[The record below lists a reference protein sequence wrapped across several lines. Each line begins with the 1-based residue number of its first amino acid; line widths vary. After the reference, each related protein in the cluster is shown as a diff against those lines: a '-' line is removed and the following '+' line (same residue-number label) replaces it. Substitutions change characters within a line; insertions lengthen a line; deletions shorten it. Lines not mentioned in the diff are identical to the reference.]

1 MIKNLD
7 ANTLTFEQNLSRVDQ
22 LQIPLYQ
29 RKYSWKKEQIEQLWN
44 DLFDALLV
52 EDEEP
57 SLFFGPMVLH
67 IEQEKNE
74 KVTYLVDGQQ
84 RTATLMLFVA
94 EVYHRLKKCKD
105 DLNIENQA
113 DQIVDVT
120 VEAKNLVDYLFAN
133 PYDNPF
139 DVAGPDLAIKLV
151 PSKKDRKH
159 FEKFLKFHENK
170 DKRTY
175 LGKAIVA
182 IETLL
187 NTEIDVRKSN
197 DQSDEVAILLDVA
210 SDLHEL
216 LKNIAINA
224 VIEIQY
230 PFDPISVFESLNSKG
245 MSLAQADLIKNILI
259 KHSKNKEDTSERW
272 DNLVDKVELSMV
284 KFLRTWYISNRSFI
298 RKKQIYNKYRNEINS
313 HADVDTLLENL
324 ENSVE
329 WYNAILGKTKP
340 PKFPER
346 LEYKLKNY
354 SNLRFTQSV
363 PILLVF
369 AQDGNFSH
377 MIKAM
382 DILSTLY
389 IRLFVTYSVRASIFE
404 KKVNKLCR
412 TADDDPDEGL
422 KLLKREVE
430 ELLDTYPDMDWSMLQ
445 ISGTNKQ
452 KYVLTAIND
461 YLKKDPTPAKIE
473 SGSLQIEH
481 ILPKS
486 PNSGDY
492 PNFTSQEVETYKNH
506 IGNLTLIFDED
517 NNKIK
522 NKSFDHKLKIYQTY
536 NGQLSEEKYKGNYV
550 KKNYPTTFELHNYKE
565 WDVESIIKHAKYYE
579 EVANDIWSKS
589 NLPNV

>member
-1 MIKNLD
+1 MITKLD
-7 ANTLTFEQNLSRVDQ
+7 ANTFTFERNLSRVDQ
-22 LQIPLYQ
+22 LRIPLYQ

-67 IEQEKNE
+67 IEQEKDGE
-74 KVTYLVDGQQ
+74 ITYLVDGQQ

-94 EVYHRLKKCKD
+94 EVYHRLRKYTI
-105 DLNIENQA
+105 DLEYEHQTEH
-113 DQIVDVT
+113 IVQST
-120 VEAKNLVDYLFAN
+120 VEAEHLVEYLFVD
-133 PYDNPF
+133 PSGNPF
-139 DVAGPDLAIKLV
+139 DVTGTNIETKLV

-159 FEKFLKFHENK
+159 FERFLKFHENK

-175 LGKAIVA
+175 LGKAIIA

-187 NTEIDVRKSN
+187 DTEIDVRKSN
-197 DQSDEVAILLDVA
+197 NELNDVQILLDVA
-210 SDLHEL
+210 SDLHNL

-259 KHSKNKEDTSERW
+259 KHSDDKKDTSERW
-272 DNLVDKVELSMV
+272 DNLVGKVESSTI
-284 KFLRTWYISNRSFI
+284 KFLRTWYISNYSFI
-298 RKKQIYNKYRNEINS
+298 RKKQIYNKYRNEVNS
-313 HADVDTLLENL
+313 HNDVETLLDGL
-324 ENSVE
+324 HDSVE

-340 PKFPER
+340 PKNPQG
-346 LEYKLKNY
+346 LDYKLENY
-354 SNLRFTQSV
+354 SKLRFTQSV

-369 AQDGNFSH
+369 AQNGNFTQ

-404 KKVNKLCR
+404 RKVNKLCR
-412 TADDDPDEGL
+412 TAENNPDEGL

-430 ELLDTYPDMDWSMLQ
+430 TLLDTYPDMDWSMLQ
-445 ISGTNKQ
+445 ISGTDKQ
-452 KYVLTAIND
+452 KFVLTAIND
-461 YLKKDPTPAKIE
+461 HLRNDPSASKISPA
-473 SGSLQIEH
+473 SLQIEH

-486 PNSGDY
+486 PDADDY
-492 PNFTSQEVETYKNH
+492 ANFKTQ
-506 IGNLTLIFDED
+506 
-517 NNKIK
+517 
-522 NKSFDHKLKIYQTY
+522 
-536 NGQLSEEKYKGNYV
+536 
-550 KKNYPTTFELHNYKE
+550 
-565 WDVESIIKHAKYYE
+565 
-579 EVANDIWSKS
+579 
-589 NLPNV
+589 

>member
-67 IEQEKNE
+67 LEEQNNKQI
-74 KVTYLVDGQQ
+74 TYLVDGQQ

-94 EVYHRLKKCKD
+94 EVFHRLKAYTEDFEDEKRT
-105 DLNIENQA
+105 NQII
-113 DQIVDVT
+113 QITVT
-120 VEAKNLVDYLFAN
+120 AQNLVDYLFVN
-133 PYDNPF
+133 PRGDPF
-139 DVAGPDLAIKLV
+139 DITGSKLQTKLV

-159 FEKFLKFHENK
+159 FEKFLKYHENK

-175 LGKAIVA
+175 LGKAIIA
-182 IETLL
+182 IGTLL
-187 NTEIDVRKSN
+187 DTEIDVRKSN
-197 DQSDEVAILLDVA
+197 DDSDDVAVLLDVA
-210 SDLHEL
+210 SDLHNL
-216 LKNIAINA
+216 LKNIAMNA
-224 VIEIQY
+224 VIEIEY

-259 KHSKNKEDTSERW
+259 KHSDSKKNTSERW
-272 DNLVDKVELSMV
+272 DNLVDKVESSTI

-298 RKKQIYNKYRNEINS
+298 RKKQIYNKYRNEIDS
-313 HADVDTLLENL
+313 HNDVESLLDEL
-324 ENSVE
+324 HESVE

-340 PKFPER
+340 PKNPQG
-346 LEYKLKNY
+346 LEYELENYSKLK
-354 SNLRFTQSV
+354 FTQSV

-369 AQDGNFSH
+369 AQNGNFTQ

-412 TADDDPDEGL
+412 ATEANADEGL
-422 KLLKREVE
+422 KLLKSEVE
-430 ELLDTYPDMDWSMLQ
+430 SLLDTYPNMDWSMLQ
-445 ISGTNKQ
+445 ISGTGKQ

-461 YLKKDPTPAKIE
+461 YLTKDPSAPKISPA
-473 SGSLQIEH
+473 SLQIEH

-486 PNSGDY
+486 PNVDDY
-492 PNFTSQEVETYKNH
+492 PNFTSQEIETYKNH
-506 IGNLTLIFDED
+506 IGNLTLILDED
-517 NNKIK
+517 NSKIQ
-522 NKSFDHKLKIYQTY
+522 NNPFNHKTRIYKTY
-536 NGQLSEEKYKGNYV
+536 NGQLSDEKYKQKRV
-550 KKNYPTTFELHNYKE
+550 RKNYPITFELRNYSE
-565 WDVESIIKHAKYYE
+565 WSVESILDHAKFYQNI
-579 EVANDIWSKS
+579 ANEIWSKS

>member
-1 MIKNLD
+1 MITKLD
-7 ANTLTFEQNLSRVDQ
+7 ANTFTFERNLSRVDQ
-22 LQIPLYQ
+22 LRIPLYQ

-74 KVTYLVDGQQ
+74 EITYLVDGQQ

-94 EVYHRLKKCKD
+94 EVYHRLREYTI
-105 DLNIENQA
+105 DLEYENQTEHVIQSTLEA
-113 DQIVDVT
+113 EHL
-120 VEAKNLVDYLFAN
+120 VEYLFVD
-133 PYDNPF
+133 PSGNPF
-139 DVAGPDLAIKLV
+139 DVTGTHIETKLV

-159 FEKFLKFHENK
+159 FERFLKFHENK

-175 LGKAIVA
+175 LGKAIIA

-187 NTEIDVRKSN
+187 DTEIDVRQSN
-197 DQSDEVAILLDVA
+197 NDSNEVEILLDVA
-210 SDLHEL
+210 SDLHNL

-259 KHSKNKEDTSERW
+259 KHSDDKKDTSERW
-272 DNLVDKVELSMV
+272 DNLVGKVESSTI
-284 KFLRTWYISNRSFI
+284 KFLRTWYISNYSFI
-298 RKKQIYNKYRNEINS
+298 RKKQIYNKYRNEVNS
-313 HADVDTLLENL
+313 HNDVETLLDGL
-324 ENSVE
+324 HDSVE

-340 PKFPER
+340 PKNPQG
-346 LEYKLKNY
+346 LAYKLENY
-354 SNLRFTQSV
+354 SKLRFTQSV

-369 AQDGNFSH
+369 AQNGDFTQ

-404 KKVNKLCR
+404 RKVNKLCR
-412 TADDDPDEGL
+412 TAENIPDEGL
-422 KLLKREVE
+422 KLLKSEVE
-430 ELLDTYPDMDWSMLQ
+430 TLLDTYPDMDWSMLQ
-445 ISGTNKQ
+445 ISGTDKQ
-452 KYVLTAIND
+452 KFVLTAIND
-461 YLKKDPTPAKIE
+461 YLRQDPSASKISPA
-473 SGSLQIEH
+473 SLQIEH

-486 PNSGDY
+486 PNADDY
-492 PNFTSQEVETYKNH
+492 SNLTTQEIETYKNH
-506 IGNLTLIFDED
+506 IGNLTLILDED
-517 NNKIK
+517 NNKIQ
-522 NKSFDHKLKIYQTY
+522 NKPFDQKLKIYQTY
-536 NGQLSEEKYKGNYV
+536 NGQLSDEKYKGKRV
-550 KKNYPTTFELHNYKE
+550 KKDYPITFKLYNYPK
-565 WDVESIIKHAKYYE
+565 WSVESILEHAKYYQNI
-579 EVANDIWSKS
+579 ANKIWSKS
-589 NLPNV
+589 NLPDV